1 MITIAK
7 RIEHLGTETAFA
19 VAGEAKAH
27 EAKGNTI
34 YPFHLGDLNFRTP
47 ENIIEAAHR
56 AMLEGKTGYC
66 PNAGIPEL
74 REALA
79 EDVGRSHNLELK
91 AENVVVQP
99 GGKPTIGKFI
109 QTLME
114 PGSEVLY
121 PNPGYPIYE
130 SQIEYHGGVAVP
142 YGFIEGERNF
152 QIDLERIR
160 SSITPKTRI
169 LVLNDLQNPTG
180 SECSM
185 EDLEALA
192 ELAIENDLLVLS
204 DEAYYDLRYSGK
216 TVSIASLPEMADRT
230 VVLYTFSKKY
240 AMTGWRVGASI
251 GPKPIVDVI
260 ARLNTNDE
268 SNTTNF
274 IQWACLEALRGDQS
288 GPQRIVEVLQERRD
302 LLHEQLGAI
311 EGIRSYRPE
320 ASFYLY
326 PNVTEVIRRGGFTG
340 YEDFRKRVLEET
352 GVSFCTRLH
361 FGRLLAEEKEYYIRL
376 AFSGIDHERIEAG
389 MSRLRNYLERQLG

>member
-7 RIEHLGTETAFA
+7 RIENLGTETAFA

-27 EAKGNTI
+27 GAKGNTI

-56 AMLEGKTGYC
+56 AMLDGKTGYC

-79 EDVGRSHNLELK
+79 EDVGRSHGLELT
-91 AENVVVQP
+91 ADNVVVQP

-130 SQIEYHGGVAVP
+130 SQIEYHGGIAIP
-142 YGFIEGERNF
+142 YGFVEGEENF

-160 SSITPKTRI
+160 SSITSRTRI

-180 SECSM
+180 SECSR

-204 DEAYYDLRYSGK
+204 DEAYYDMRYSGK
-216 TVSIASLPEMADRT
+216 TVSIASLPGMAERT

-251 GPKPIVDVI
+251 GPKSIVEVI

-268 SNTTNF
+268 SNTTHF

-288 GPQRIVEVLQERRD
+288 GPQRIVEVLRERRD
-302 LLHEQLGAI
+302 LLHEQLSAI
-311 EGIRSYRPE
+311 EGIRCYRPE

-326 PNVTEVIRRGGFTG
+326 PNVTEVIRRGGFNG

-361 FGRLLAEEKEYYIRL
+361 FGRPLEEEKEYYIRL
-376 AFSGIDHERIEAG
+376 AFSGIDHDQIEAG
-389 MSRLRNYLERQLG
+389 MSRLRDYLEGSLG